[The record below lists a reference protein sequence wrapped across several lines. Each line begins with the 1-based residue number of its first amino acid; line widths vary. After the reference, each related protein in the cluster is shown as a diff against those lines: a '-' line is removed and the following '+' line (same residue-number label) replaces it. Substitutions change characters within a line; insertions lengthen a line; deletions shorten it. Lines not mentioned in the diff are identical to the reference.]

1 MSILSRLNGWQRL
14 WLVLSV
20 IYLIVVIGFTFT
32 LMPKASQ
39 YLSSR
44 VYDTVRTIKDNVA
57 ELSLN
62 TSLSTFEIR
71 EAYSDLSDEEFIQII
86 HKNYKDKVDFD
97 AIEKKYRNKMS
108 RLPSVRAKFIGLGL
122 LFWIGPIILIYILG
136 ISVGWIVKGFK
147 KEPNK

>member
-20 IYLIVVIGFTFT
+20 IYLIVVAGFTVT

-44 VYDTVRTIKDNVA
+44 VYDTVRTIKDNVP

-71 EAYSDLSDEEFIQII
+71 EAYSDLSDEELIQII
-86 HKNYKDKVDFD
+86 HNLRVQSSHDY
-97 AIEKKYRNKMS
+97 
-108 RLPSVRAKFIGLGL
+108 
-122 LFWIGPIILIYILG
+122 
-136 ISVGWIVKGFK
+136 GWIQRDYVSCY
-147 KEPNK
+147 PYVHNYQRQCSHIDWL

>member
-1 MSILSRLNGWQRL
+1 MSVLSRLSGWQRL

-20 IYLIVVIGFTFT
+20 IYLIAVAAFTVI

-44 VYDTVRTIKDNVA
+44 VYDTVRTIKDNVP
-57 ELSLN
+57 ELSGMYVYQ
-62 TSLSTFEIR
+62 IR
-71 EAYSDLSDEEFIQII
+71 EAYSDFSDEEIIQKI
-86 HKNYKDKVDFD
+86 HEKYKDEVDFD

-108 RLPSVRAKFIGLGL
+108 RLPSMRAKFIGLGL
-122 LFWIGPIILIYILG
+122 LFWVAPIVLVYILG

-147 KEPNK
+147 KEPSK